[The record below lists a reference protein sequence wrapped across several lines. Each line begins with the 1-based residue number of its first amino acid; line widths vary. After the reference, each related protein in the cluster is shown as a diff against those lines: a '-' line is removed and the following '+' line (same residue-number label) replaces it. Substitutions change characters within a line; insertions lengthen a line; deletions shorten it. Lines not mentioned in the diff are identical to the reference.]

1 MPHYCSGLNL
11 TWPRK
16 SRQRKKKIE
25 PLARKADVRTQQI
38 FSTEGSKS
46 RGAEVSSVGQ
56 TFSCNFLFLIS
67 WRMSEC
73 IQISFAMCR
82 VGIYT
87 VSSVCFCSSKCHEN
101 INEVLASTWSNGNV
115 LCCWWECRFVQP
127 LWKEIKLSASIL
139 SDAGKST
146 PRYIYLREIV

>member
-1 MPHYCSGLNL
+1 M
-11 TWPRK
+11 
-16 SRQRKKKIE
+16 
-25 PLARKADVRTQQI
+25 
-38 FSTEGSKS
+38 
-46 RGAEVSSVGQ
+46 GQ

-73 IQISFAMCR
+73 IQISFAICR

-87 VSSVCFCSSKCHEN
+87 VSNVCFCSSKCHEN

-115 LCCWWECRFVQP
+115 LHCWWECRFVQP

-139 SDAGKST
+139 NDVGKST
-146 PRYIYLREIV
+146 PRCIYISEKLCNYKMTYVGNVHRRNIHKNTILEMSISNRLD